1 MTSAQAAT
9 SATVPTVSPL
19 ALALARDSLLA
30 GRILVIHLR
39 HDVSLS
45 VEMRFD
51 FTDLD

>member
-1 MTSAQAAT
+1 M
-9 SATVPTVSPL
+9 
-19 ALALARDSLLA
+19 ALGAVANNGDFLPPDECDI
-30 GRILVIHLR
+30 GRILMIHLR